1 MFQYDRNKFSE
12 LAETALAMAKRLG
25 ASDCSVDLAESTGL
39 TVNVRMRKMETVE
52 QTRDKSLGVTVYVG
66 QRKGHASTG
75 DFATAAIAQTVQAAF
90 DIARYTGEDDA
101 AGLPEFAHLAQADD
115 VVDLDLFHPWAL
127 SVDRAKKLA
136 LRCEAAAL
144 DLDRAIQNSDGA
156 SVSTASGH
164 FLSTNSRGFS
174 GGYAHSRH
182 SLGVAPI
189 AKDMANAEGGM
200 QRDAWY
206 LSRRRAEDLAT
217 PESVGLYAAKR
228 TLARLGARPIPTQ
241 RVPVLFESP
250 LACGLLGNFA
260 QAISGGALYRQ
271 ASFLVN
277 SLGTQVFPKHISIE
291 DDPTRPREFGSSC
304 FDDEGVKTQRRLLV
318 RKGVVEGYLLSSY
331 TARKLGMQTTGN
343 AGGSHAMRVAS
354 TKTHAEDSLDA
365 MIRKMHRGLLLT
377 DVLGNDINYVTGDYS
392 RGASGYWVD
401 HGEIQFPVEEITIAG
416 NLRDMFAGMVAVGAD
431 ELQRGTKRS
440 GSILIDRMQIGGK

>member
-1 MFQYDRNKFSE
+1 VSEGCGLSVSVRNGE
-12 LAETALAMAKRLG
+12 LE
-25 ASDCSVDLAESTGL
+25 
-39 TVNVRMRKMETVE
+39 NVERN
-52 QTRDKSLGVTVYVG
+52 RDKSLGVTVYLG
-66 QRKGHASTG
+66 KRRGNASTS
-75 DFATAAIAQTVQAAF
+75 DFSDAAIAQTVRAAY
-90 DIARYTGEDDA
+90 DIARFTAEDPFARLPA
-101 AGLPEFAHLAQADD
+101 AKDICPVSQRER
-115 VVDLDLFHPWAL
+115 DLDLFHPWAL

-164 FLSTNSRGFS
+164 FLSANSRGFS

-206 LSRRRAEDLAT
+206 LSRRCAEDLAT

-343 AGGSHAMRVAS
+343 AGGSHAMRVTS

>member
-1 MFQYDRNKFSE
+1 
-12 LAETALAMAKRLG
+12 L
-25 ASDCSVDLAESTGL
+25 
-39 TVNVRMRKMETVE
+39 
-52 QTRDKSLGVTVYVG
+52 RDI
-66 QRKGHASTG
+66 Q
-75 DFATAAIAQTVQAAF
+75 
-90 DIARYTGEDDA
+90 GEDDA

-189 AKDMANAEGGM
+189 AKDMAHAEGGM

-206 LSRRRAEDLAT
+206 LSRRCAEDLAT

-260 QAISGGALYRQ
+260 QAISGRCALQ
-271 ASFLVN
+271 AGEL
-277 SLGTQVFPKHISIE
+277 
-291 DDPTRPREFGSSC
+291 SC
-304 FDDEGVKTQRRLLV
+304 Q
-318 RKGVVEGYLLSSY
+318 
-331 TARKLGMQTTGN
+331 
-343 AGGSHAMRVAS
+343 
-354 TKTHAEDSLDA
+354 
-365 MIRKMHRGLLLT
+365 
-377 DVLGNDINYVTGDYS
+377 
-392 RGASGYWVD
+392 
-401 HGEIQFPVEEITIAG
+401 
-416 NLRDMFAGMVAVGAD
+416 FAGYAS
-431 ELQRGTKRS
+431 LS
-440 GSILIDRMQIGGK
+440 